1 VERNAVLS
9 VQHIILE
16 EVNVK
21 TIEFVDDDS
30 GIVHKSAKPNY
41 PLLGKKLGP
50 HMKSVAQHVQS
61 FTSDQINDY
70 ELNGQI
76 QMTLN
81 DGTSVTLLEG
91 EIDIIRTGLEG
102 WQVETEGGLSVAVDT
117 DLSDELVKEGLAREF
132 VNRVQNMRKEA
143 NFDVTDRIV
152 IGVQTGEH
160 VSEAISFMSEYI
172 QQETLSEAL
181 ALEALDVSDYI
192 KSWDIGDEECTIS
205 IRRTSNSE

>member
-1 VERNAVLS
+1 
-9 VQHIILE
+9 
-16 EVNVK
+16 VK
-21 TIEFVDDDS
+21 AIEFVDDDS

-50 HMKSVAQHVQS
+50 HMKSVAQQVQS

-152 IGVQTGEH
+152 IGVQTGEQ